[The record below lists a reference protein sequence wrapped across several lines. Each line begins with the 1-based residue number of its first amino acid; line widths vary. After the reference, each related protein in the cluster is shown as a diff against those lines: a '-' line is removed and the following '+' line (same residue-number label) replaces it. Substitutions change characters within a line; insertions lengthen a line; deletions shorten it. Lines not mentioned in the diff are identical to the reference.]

1 MTPRVK
7 IFLTAFILSLPF
19 WWGINLLE
27 TNLRDFFYWQEISK
41 NPQIFTAQIELE
53 KKLETL
59 KPFRNREVKNLD
71 IKAKSAISVL
81 VNDQGKEKIL
91 FKKNINQKLPIA
103 SLTKLMTSFVVLK
116 HYDLDKEITI
126 SKEAI
131 SQMENLGKLEIGEKF
146 PVKYLLYP
154 LLMESSNDAAF
165 ALANDYEGMTERDF
179 VKLMRIEAK
188 NLNLNNTFFDNPT
201 GLDPE
206 DSGTELN
213 FSTAFDLVKL
223 TKELLKNPLVW
234 EILATKKYTLY
245 GPELV
250 NTNELLFD
258 NSIDWQERIVGGK
271 TGYTEMSGGCMI
283 LVLRAPNNQGY
294 LINVVL
300 GTDNNHARFEEMK
313 RLTNWVETAYKW

>member
-1 MTPRVK
+1 MRLI
-7 IFLTAFILSLPF
+7 IFLLSFLISLPF

-27 TNLRDFFYWQEISK
+27 KDLKDFFYWQEINK
-41 NPQIFTAQIELE
+41 NHQIFAAQISLE
-53 KKLETL
+53 KQLRDL
-59 KPFRNREVKNLD
+59 KPIPNKNVEELK
-71 IKAKSAISVL
+71 IGGKSAISFFL
-81 VNDQGKEKIL
+81 NNEGKEKIL
-91 FKKNINQKLPIA
+91 FEKEIDKKLPIA
-103 SLTKLMTSFVVLK
+103 SLTKLMTALVVLK
-116 HYDLDKEITI
+116 YYDLSKEIKI

-131 SQMENLGKLEIGEKF
+131 TQPENFGKLEAGMVF

-165 ALANDYEGMTERDF
+165 TLANDYEDITERDF

-213 FSTAFDLVKL
+213 YSTASDLVKL
-223 TKELLKNPLVW
+223 TKELLKKPLIW
-234 EILATKKYTLY
+234 EILATKKYVLY
-245 GPELV
+245 GPELI

-258 NSIDWQERIVGGK
+258 DSLSWQKRIVGGK

-283 LVLRAPNNQGY
+283 LVLRAPKNQGY

-300 GTDNNHARFEEMK
+300 GTDNNHTRFEEMK
-313 RLTNWVETAYKW
+313 KLTNWAEKAYKW